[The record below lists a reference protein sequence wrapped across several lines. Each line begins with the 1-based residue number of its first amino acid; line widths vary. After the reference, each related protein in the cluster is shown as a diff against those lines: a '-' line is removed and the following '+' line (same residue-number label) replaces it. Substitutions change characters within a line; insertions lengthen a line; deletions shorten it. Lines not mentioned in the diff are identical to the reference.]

1 VRAALLTLAALF
13 AAPAA
18 VAQGRGIVLQA
29 QPPAAPFPGTPAG
42 PRIGPAPNRFQPAP
56 TPNRDYDAPAAP
68 RAGNA
73 PQFKPGLF
81 TRGETYRGDGFSRG
95 STSDSEV
102 QRRARPAPGFSLRMP
117 LQQQ

>member
-1 VRAALLTLAALF
+1 MRAALLALAALS

-18 VAQGRGIVLQA
+18 LAQGRGVVLQA
-29 QPPAAPFPGTPAG
+29 QPPAAPFPGVPAG
-42 PRIGPAPNRFQPAP
+42 RRVGPAPNAFQPAP

-73 PQFKPGLF
+73 TEFKPGLF

-95 STSDSEV
+95 STSESDV

-117 LQQQ
+117 LQHQ